1 MHWLR
6 QAGSLVH
13 PPGRWLL
20 AAVEA
25 LQAPGTHA
33 LSPSYNVNKAWA
45 LLGALQQ
52 QAAFTTSS
60 CQPQADSS
68 GVDPDKGFVRG
79 GYTVQHFP
87 PERIR
92 NFSIIAHVDHGKST
106 LADRL
111 LESTGAITAGHSQ
124 YLDKLQVEKERGI
137 TVKAQTVSLVFRHRG
152 ADYLLNLIDT
162 PGHVDFSYEVSRS
175 LAACQGAL
183 LLVDAAQGVQAQ
195 TVANFY
201 LAFEQDLAIVPVL
214 NKIDLPGAEPQR
226 VAQQLLEVFDVAPE
240 ECLHISAKTGLGI
253 ESVLP
258 AVINRV
264 PPPKGNVE
272 GDPRLLLF
280 DAYHD
285 EYRGVVCLVEVIDGR
300 VSKGDKLIAMSSGEA
315 WEVGEVGLLAPDP
328 TPTGEL
334 LTGQVGY
341 MLVGMK
347 DTRSARVGDTWHLAR
362 RPVQQLPGFKP
373 AKSMVFAGI
382 FPLSA
387 AGFEQLQA
395 AMERLTLNDASV
407 TVRRENS
414 NALGAG
420 YRCGFLGLLHMDV
433 FRQRLEQEHGAS
445 VIVTAP
451 TVPCRI
457 QLPSGEIQELQN
469 PAEFPLN
476 TKLSAVWEP
485 TVHATIVSPSEYV
498 GAIME
503 LCQDRRGEMQE
514 HAVIGTSRTLLKYVL
529 PLAELGGDFY
539 DELKSVSSGYASF
552 DYEEGEYRQ
561 ADLQRLDILINT
573 EPVDALARICH
584 RNKATAVGRRLVA
597 KLRELMDRQQ
607 FEIALQAAANGKIV
621 ARETLKAFRK
631 NVLAKCY
638 GGDISRKRK
647 LLEKQKEGKKR
658 MRRLGSVDVPQE
670 VFHELMRAGNKG

>member
-1 MHWLR
+1 M
-6 QAGSLVH
+6 
-13 PPGRWLL
+13 
-20 AAVEA
+20 
-25 LQAPGTHA
+25 
-33 LSPSYNVNKAWA
+33 
-45 LLGALQQ
+45 LQQ
-52 QAAFTTSS
+52 ACCFSSEAAPVEDALPSAAAAASLPPVTPFD
-60 CQPQADSS
+60 PA
-68 GVDPDKGFVRG
+68 VDPASGFVRG
-79 GYTVQHFP
+79 KYTVSHFTP
-87 PERIR
+87 DRIR

-111 LESTGAITAGHSQ
+111 LEVTGAIAYGGQAQ
-124 YLDKLQVEKERGI
+124 YLDKLQVERERGI
-137 TVKAQTVSLVFRHRG
+137 TVKAQTVSLVHRHCG

-175 LAACQGAL
+175 LSACQGAL
-183 LLVDAAQGVQAQ
+183 LLVDASQGVQAQ
-195 TVANFY
+195 TVANFF
-201 LAFEQDLAIVPVL
+201 LAFEQELAIVPVL
-214 NKIDLPGAEPQR
+214 NKIDMESAEPQR
-226 VAQQLLEVFDVAPE
+226 VAQQMKDAFDIEPS
-240 ECLHISAKTGLGI
+240 ECLKVSAKTGLGLQT
-253 ESVLP
+253 VLE
-258 AVINRV
+258 AVVQRI
-264 PPPKGNVE
+264 PPPQGNPT
-272 GDPRLLLF
+272 GDLRMLLF

-285 EYRGVVCLVEVIDGR
+285 EYRGVVCLVEVLDGR
-300 VSKGDKLIAMSSGEA
+300 VQKGEKITSVATGTNY
-315 WEVGEVGLLAPDP
+315 EVLEVGLLAPNP
-328 TPTGEL
+328 TPTGQL

-347 DTRSARVGDTWHLAR
+347 DTRSARVGDTWHHQR
-362 RPVQQLPGFKP
+362 RPVPALPGFKP

-387 AGFEQLQA
+387 AGFEQLHA
-395 AMERLTLNDASV
+395 AMDRLTLNDASV

-420 YRCGFLGLLHMDV
+420 FRCGFLGLLHMDV

-451 TVPCRI
+451 TVPCRVV
-457 QLPSGEIQELQN
+457 LPSGEELELQN

-476 TKLSAVWEP
+476 QKIAEVWEP
-485 TVHATIVSPSEYV
+485 TVAATVVTPNEFI
-498 GAIME
+498 GAIMQ

-514 HAVIGTSRTLLKYVL
+514 HAVLGTGRTLLKYHL

-539 DELKSVSSGYASF
+539 DELKSISSGYASF
-552 DYEEGEYRQ
+552 DYEEAEYRK

-573 EPVDALARICH
+573 EAVDALARIVH
-584 RNKATAVGRRLVA
+584 RDKAQAVGRRLCT

-607 FEIALQAAANGKIV
+607 FEVVLQASAGGKIV
-621 ARETLKAFRK
+621 ARETLRAFRK

-658 MRRLGSVDVPQE
+658 MRRLGSVDVAQE
-670 VFHELMRAGNKG
+670 VFHELMKAGNK